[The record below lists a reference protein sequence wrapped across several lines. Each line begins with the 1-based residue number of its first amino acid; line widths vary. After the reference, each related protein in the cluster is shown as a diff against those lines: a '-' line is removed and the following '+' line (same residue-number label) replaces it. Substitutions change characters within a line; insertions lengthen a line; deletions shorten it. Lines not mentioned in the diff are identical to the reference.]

1 MGTNAAGLKAKRDSL
16 LSNIE
21 FFNFPSCITIQE
33 SKLRNCGNFK
43 LEKYQVFEKRREGA
57 GGGLLTAIDH
67 NLDPVLIQSEDEE
80 CEILVV
86 QCNLGKQ
93 KVRIINGYGPQE
105 DEPLIKRMIF
115 WEKIEQEVVAAQNEK
130 CMILIELDANAKLGS
145 QLIGNDPNKM
155 SENGRLLKNL
165 IE

>member
-1 MGTNAAGLKAKRDSL
+1 M
-16 LSNIE
+16 SNIE
-21 FFNFPSCITIQE
+21 FFNFPSCIAIQE

-67 NLDPVLIQSEDEE
+67 NLDPVLIQSEDED

-86 QCNLGKQ
+86 QCNLEKQ

-105 DEPLIKRMIF
+105 DEPLKNDF
-115 WEKIEQEVVAAQNEK
+115 
-130 CMILIELDANAKLGS
+130 LG
-145 QLIGNDPNKM
+145 
-155 SENGRLLKNL
+155 KN
-165 IE
+165 